1 MGRSLQ
7 TLNFKINKIW
17 SFVLLKRCF
26 RLTDD
31 VSCLEDT
38 KKVVAES
45 TQLVGTED
53 GTVLVPT
60 YNWQEFVNP
69 AYRQLLGIKPM
80 GHFGFSAD
88 HPGMVFYRTTIAG
101 AEEVK
106 QLAISSSK

>member
-1 MGRSLQ
+1 M
-7 TLNFKINKIW
+7 
-17 SFVLLKRCF
+17 KRCF

-45 TQLVGTED
+45 TPVSKVNIPQLVGTED